1 MVQLTTKLLLQLY
14 LQLYINDEMT
24 CGIFVIAIQSV
35 LLLIYWLVGR
45 LGRLTNLGRPS
56 MLGSYEGGCTK
67 RLGKIR

>member
-1 MVQLTTKLLLQLY
+1 
-14 LQLYINDEMT
+14 MT